1 MKEHPSGDARFKLL
15 EATMKR
21 HQYRPDA
28 LLEVLHTAQELFGSL
43 SPDLLWFVSQ
53 KLDVAPSRVYGVATF
68 YHFFTLEPKGRHTC
82 VVCLGTAC
90 YVKGAAAIL
99 TAVEEGLGVKAG
111 STAPDHSLSVDIAR
125 CLGACGNAPAG
136 VVDGQVQGYLEA
148 ETLVDDLRRRLA
160 QGTE

>member
-1 MKEHPSGDARFKLL
+1 MSEHPSGDQRFKLL

-21 HQYRPDA
+21 HQYKADA

-53 KLDVAPSRVYGVATF
+53 KLDVPPSRVYGVATF
-68 YHFFTLEPKGRHTC
+68 YHFFTLQPKGRHTC

-90 YVKGAAAIL
+90 YVKGAGVIL
-99 TAVEEGLGVKAG
+99 TAVEEALGIKSG
-111 STAPDHSLSVDIAR
+111 GTAPDHSLSLDVAR
-125 CLGACGNAPAG
+125 CLGACGTAPAG
-136 VVDGQVQGYLEA
+136 VVDGEVRGYLEA
-148 ETLVDDLRRRLA
+148 QPLIEDLRRRVA